1 MIASDPLLATD
12 QPRLL
17 SRPHTEP
24 IGSSSRPVKVQ
35 PWHLERLA
43 VVYVRQSSPYQ
54 VMFNKESAEVQAGF
68 RNLAILWGW
77 PAERVIV
84 ITDDQAKSGTT
95 ADGRLGF
102 QWLLTEVNLDHVGII
117 LGFQVSRLS
126 RANSDWYRLLERCA
140 VFHTLLADQDGIYDP
155 TLYNDRL
162 LVGLKGTMSE
172 AELHFLKQRLY
183 HGRLNKARRG
193 ELFTMVPTGYV
204 RLPGDQIALDPD
216 EQVQLVIR
224 LVFDK
229 FDELGSV
236 GAVLRYLVR
245 HDIKLGMRV
254 QSGPDTGRLEWR
266 RAIRGTLHTIIR
278 HPIYAG
284 CYAFGFRRDDPRR
297 RKPDLPH
304 SGRVRV
310 EPLNWEVMIP
320 DKVPAYITWDRYLAN
335 QKRLADHRCLP
346 TTPGAPRGG
355 HALLSGL
362 VYCGRCGRRMFR
374 RARSFA
380 GGFTGF
386 RGRGSW
392 RTRW

>member
-1 MIASDPLLATD
+1 MITSDPLLATD

-24 IGSSSRPVKVQ
+24 IGSSSRPAKVQ

-68 RNLAILWGW
+68 RHLAIVWGW
-77 PAERVIV
+77 PADRVIV

-216 EQVQLVIR
+216 EQVQLVVR
-224 LVFDK
+224 LIFDK

-245 HDIKLGMRV
+245 HNIKLGMRV
-254 QSGPDTGRLEWR
+254 QSGPDTGRLEWH

-284 CYAFGFRRDDPRR
+284 DLLLIAGLELALNCWLVVAVIPLAFAVFVQAGSEEQELVRR
-297 RKPDLPH
+297 L
-304 SGRVRV
+304 
-310 EPLNWEVMIP
+310 
-320 DKVPAYITWDRYLAN
+320 PAYRDYQART
-335 QKRLADHRCLP
+335 KRFVPFLI
-346 TTPGAPRGG
+346 
-355 HALLSGL
+355 
-362 VYCGRCGRRMFR
+362 
-374 RARSFA
+374 
-380 GGFTGF
+380 
-386 RGRGSW
+386 
-392 RTRW
+392 